1 MQKKQKKTAES
12 KPDEM
17 ETIKQMVVN
26 ILNMTKIEE

>member
-17 ETIKQMVVN
+17 EMIKQMVVS
-26 ILNMTKIEE
+26 ILNRSKIE

>member
-12 KPDEM
+12 RSDEM

-26 ILNMTKIEE
+26 ILNMNKME